1 MYEGGKERVL
11 RLLEVQLV
19 NTPSNLKR
27 ITSTALG
34 AWKLGNYDRQT
45 DRRPVTLPII
55 CNIKIFIHQSLIN
68 ILILCIL
75 YGDSICRKKLWLLSN
90 VYTPTWTKLDIS
102 R

>member
-34 AWKLGNYDRQT
+34 AWKISFMPFKEIMT
-45 DRRPVTLPII
+45 DRPTDVQLPFQSYITSKYSS
-55 CNIKIFIHQSLIN
+55 IK
-68 ILILCIL
+68 
-75 YGDSICRKKLWLLSN
+75 
-90 VYTPTWTKLDIS
+90 V
-102 R
+102 